1 VPRTSTRIASL
12 LIFVIVAVGC
22 TGGSSIPTELEAR
35 SFLDQYVAFARAG
48 DVDHMCEVAD
58 CRRDDFV
65 DPFVAPSDPPRV
77 IGTWVLEGSS
87 SGGQETIG
95 GRVLVLCGL
104 DPEGAP
110 YRFEM
115 LVFRADGRL
124 RTLSAKYWTNMGV
137 AGGPPVTAPAPP
149 DESGCG

>member
-1 VPRTSTRIASL
+1 VRRSSTRIASL
-12 LIFVIVAVGC
+12 LVLVTVAVGC
-22 TGGSSIPTELEAR
+22 AGGSSIPTELEAR
-35 SFLDQYVAFARAG
+35 TFLDQYVAFAQAG
-48 DVDHMCEVAD
+48 DFDHMCEVAD

-65 DPFVAPSDPPRV
+65 NPLVVPSDPPRV
-77 IGTWVLEGSS
+77 VGTWVLEGSS

-104 DPEGAP
+104 DADRAP

-137 AGGPPVTAPAPP
+137 VGGPPVTPAGPP
-149 DESGCG
+149 DETACG